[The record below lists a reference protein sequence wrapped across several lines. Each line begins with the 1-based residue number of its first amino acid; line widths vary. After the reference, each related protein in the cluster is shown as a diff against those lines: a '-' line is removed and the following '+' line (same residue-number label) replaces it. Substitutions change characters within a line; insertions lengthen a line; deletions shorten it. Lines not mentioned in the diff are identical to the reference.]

1 MSIASKLYYLDEIL
15 CELQKQWP
23 NNRTINIVCHGHSVP
38 SGYFATPFVDTFNSY
53 PHLLHRT
60 IKERFPFASLNVIV
74 TAIGGENSLSGSKR
88 FHTDV
93 LCHKPDIITI
103 DYSLNDR
110 GIGLEAS
117 KSSWS
122 EMIESALEN
131 NIQVILLTPSWD
143 KSYFEQ
149 NESWRE
155 LVIHAEQIR
164 VLAENYNIGLSDSF
178 NAFKYYIENGG
189 DLVDLL
195 SHGNHPNRKGHEL
208 ITRELAKWFI
218 AK

>member
-1 MSIASKLYYLDEIL
+1 MGIANKITYLDDIL
-15 CELQKQWP
+15 CEMQKQWP
-23 NNRTINIVCHGHSVP
+23 GNRTVNIVCHGHSVP

-60 IKERFPFASLNVIV
+60 IKERFPFACLNVIV

-88 FHTDV
+88 FSNDV

-110 GIGLEAS
+110 GIGLEAAG
-117 KSSWS
+117 SSWS
-122 EMIESALEN
+122 EMIELALEK
-131 NIQVILLTPSWD
+131 NIKVILLTPSWD
-143 KSYFEQ
+143 KSYFTEDD
-149 NESWRE
+149 NWTG
-155 LVIHAEQIR
+155 LVAHAEQVR
-164 VLAENYNIGLSDSF
+164 ELAGKYNIGLGDSF
-178 NAFKYYIENGG
+178 NAFKRYIDDMG
-189 DLVDLL
+189 DLADLL

-208 ITRELAKWFI
+208 IAEELAKWFI

>member
-1 MSIASKLYYLDEIL
+1 LEIANKLTYLDNIL

-53 PHLLHRT
+53 PHLLHRI
-60 IKERFPFASLNVIV
+60 IKERFPFAALNVIV
-74 TAIGGENSLSGSKR
+74 TAIGGENSLTGSKR
-88 FHTDV
+88 FNTDV

-117 KSSWS
+117 KASWS
-122 EMIESALEN
+122 EMIEKALEN
-131 NIQVILLTPSWD
+131 NIKVILLTPSWE

-149 NESWRE
+149 NESWKE
-155 LVIHAEQIR
+155 LVLHSEQIR
-164 VLAENYNIGLSDSF
+164 TLAKKYNIGLSDSF
-178 NAFKYYIENGG
+178 NAFKYYIDNCG
-189 DLVDLL
+189 DLANLL
-195 SHGNHPNRKGHEL
+195 SHVNHPNRTGHKL
-208 ITRELAKWFI
+208 IAGELAKWFI